1 MHCHL
6 RPKRILL
13 LGRTVLVAEPRK
25 HFLQSLAMLLKHDGF
40 EKKQIELL
48 GMLSTFPDY
57 FQPLVV
63 AAFSKTWNCLHK
75 TYWSFLIRNLSLF
88 VYHLKI
94 NQKYCYPFQILHKR
108 NSPENQQRSRV
119 IWNWYLILIGFLL
132 TVVLVFLRTQSCLRN
147 HHLLHPGIPWLF
159 LEEKVIDNNPHQL
172 LSMS

>member
-13 LGRTVLVAEPRK
+13 LGRTVLVVEPRK
-25 HFLQSLAMLLKHDGF
+25 HFLQSLAMLQKHDGF
-40 EKKQIELL
+40 EKKQIELP

-75 TYWSFLIRNLSLF
+75 MYWSFLIRNLSLF

-108 NSPENQQRSRV
+108 RHLLKINKDHVLSE
-119 IWNWYLILIGFLL
+119 IGTWFW
-132 TVVLVFLRTQSCLRN
+132 LVFYWLLCL
-147 HHLLHPGIPWLF
+147 F
-159 LEEKVIDNNPHQL
+159 
-172 LSMS
+172 S

>member
-94 NQKYCYPFQILHKR
+94 NQKYCYPFQILHKKLSWKSTKITCYLKLVPDFDWFSIDCCACFLK
-108 NSPENQQRSRV
+108 NAKLSTESSSSSPWDPM
-119 IWNWYLILIGFLL
+119 I
-132 TVVLVFLRTQSCLRN
+132 VLGREGDRQ
-147 HHLLHPGIPWLF
+147 
-159 LEEKVIDNNPHQL
+159 
-172 LSMS
+172 